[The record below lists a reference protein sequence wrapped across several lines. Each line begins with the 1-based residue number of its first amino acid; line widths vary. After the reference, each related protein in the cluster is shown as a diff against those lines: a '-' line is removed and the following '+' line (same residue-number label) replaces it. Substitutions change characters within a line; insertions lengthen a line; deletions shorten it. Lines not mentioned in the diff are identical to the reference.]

1 MGKEA
6 QGRWGFPFPFS
17 LQLEV
22 TKEACS
28 SPENVLL
35 ARFPW
40 AFWNF
45 HIKMTKEGV
54 CDVWRGPELQD
65 RERMSTRKDV

>member
-1 MGKEA
+1 MG
-6 QGRWGFPFPFS
+6 GGLPFPFS

-28 SPENVLL
+28 TPESW
-35 ARFPW
+35 FPW

-45 HIKMTKEGV
+45 QIKTTKEGV
-54 CDVWRGPELQD
+54 CGD
-65 RERMSTRKDV
+65 RQSCKTEKE